1 MAPLRQRVR
10 DGEPVVG
17 SWISLADP
25 AVAEMTAGLDFDFA
39 LVDME
44 HAPSSFETVTDLTR
58 GVDAAEGDTATV
70 ARVPWNDH
78 VAIKRVLDVGVDGVM
93 VPMVGSAAEAREFVE
108 ATRYPP
114 EGIRG
119 VAAARAADYG
129 LSFEA
134 YVDRANEETLT
145 IGQIETTA
153 GLENVEEIV
162 AVDGLDALFV
172 GPADLSTAVG
182 AFGEYESDVFLDA
195 VERVLDA
202 AHAADIPVS
211 TLATSPDQIQ
221 TWVDM
226 GFDFLMAGI
235 DASYILSGAAR
246 AKGTAEQAFEER
258 EAE

>member
-1 MAPLRQRVR
+1 METLRQRVR
-10 DGEPVVG
+10 AGEPVVG
-17 SWISLADP
+17 SWVSLSDP

-44 HAPSSFETVTDLTR
+44 HAPSSFETITDLTR
-58 GVDAAEGDTATV
+58 GVDAADGDTATV

-93 VPMVGSAAEAREFVE
+93 VPMIGSADEARELVE

-114 EGIRG
+114 AGVRG

-129 LSFEA
+129 LSFQE
-134 YVDRANEETLT
+134 YVDRANESILT

-153 GLENVEEIV
+153 GVENVEEIV
-162 AVDGLDALFV
+162 RVEGLDALFV

-182 AFGEYESDVFLDA
+182 AFGEYESEAFLEA

-202 AHAADIPVS
+202 ADDADVPVS
-211 TLATSPDQIQ
+211 TLATSPDQIGQ
-221 TWVDM
+221 WVDL
-226 GFDFLMAGI
+226 GFDFLIAGI
-235 DASYILSGAAR
+235 DASYVLSGAAR
-246 AKGTAEQAFEER
+246 AKGEAEEAFEER